1 MHWLSII
8 LRIMKA
14 HMNSQNNET
23 SRHTPTLVISVIFAD
38 NRWKFCFLK
47 EIVFHLLRRCCQ
59 SGSIF
64 YYLDPHL
71 GPAWVHPL
79 RHPGAVSSSAA
90 SPATGHGKSRQ
101 LGKAFEVQLSVVPAP
116 SYTLLPFWQQIIT
129 PTQLHIKEFNVAVI
143 RSWSHCELMVV
154 SRHGMFAF
162 VNWDW
167 IMHTEPC
174 PWLLANFSKSSPCSE

>member
-1 MHWLSII
+1 
-8 LRIMKA
+8 MKA

-38 NRWKFCFLK
+38 NRWRFCFLK

-90 SPATGHGKSRQ
+90 SPAPLAMVKADSWARHSR
-101 LGKAFEVQLSVVPAP
+101 FSSVLSLPPATH
-116 SYTLLPFWQQIIT
+116 SFLSDSRL
-129 PTQLHIKEFNVAVI
+129 
-143 RSWSHCELMVV
+143 SHPHSC
-154 SRHGMFAF
+154 
-162 VNWDW
+162 
-167 IMHTEPC
+167 T
-174 PWLLANFSKSSPCSE
+174 SKNSMLQ